1 MPSGNRAQ
9 CDSLVTDEIASWD
22 PSTGVD
28 ALCAL
33 VKAQDAA
40 FSARVEEAAAEGKSL
55 VHRCCVNVE
64 KGTTSI
70 GFVPLPS
77 TDRMTRCIDSENLIM
92 ITSARYS
99 PNPLVI
105 QGPGAGAEITA
116 SGLFADLLGLSRTL
130 VEWTIPKI
138 E

>member
-1 MPSGNRAQ
+1 M
-9 CDSLVTDEIASWD
+9 
-22 PSTGVD
+22 
-28 ALCAL
+28 
-33 VKAQDAA
+33 
-40 FSARVEEAAAEGKSL
+40 EEAAAEGKSL